1 MLMMVKSLYFLAD
14 WAFFPHPK
22 KSPASLPPLLFPQ
35 QRMLPRSV
43 FLYLYVSLLLF
54 SFITSSLPSFLS
66 CTLAQT
72 SFFHPCKPTWNDRL
86 PACCVL
92 WKIKCNDRLQIMIL
106 FDILSLW
113 NDRRCQSPFI
123 KTDINSNAHTH
134 TQFRPAQCPRR
145 NMIGFFV
152 CFPCWGNIMSLRE
165 IKESSGLLTV
175 PPRHLLNL
183 PFLPRRR
190 VN

>member
-1 MLMMVKSLYFLAD
+1 MMVKSLYFLAD
-14 WAFFPHPK
+14 WAFFFPPK
-22 KSPASLPPLLFPQ
+22 KSPASLPPLPFLQ
-35 QRMLPRSV
+35 QRMLPHSV

-72 SFFHPCKPTWNDRL
+72 SFFHPRKSTWNDRL

-113 NDRRCQSPFI
+113 NDRRCHSPFI
-123 KTDINSNAHTH
+123 KTDINGNTHTLTH
-134 TQFRPAQCPRR
+134 TQSFDQRSVPDTTWLDFLCVFRAGETLCPWGKSKSRLACWLCLPA
-145 NMIGFFV
+145 IY
-152 CFPCWGNIMSLRE
+152 
-165 IKESSGLLTV
+165 
-175 PPRHLLNL
+175 
-183 PFLPRRR
+183 
-190 VN
+190 